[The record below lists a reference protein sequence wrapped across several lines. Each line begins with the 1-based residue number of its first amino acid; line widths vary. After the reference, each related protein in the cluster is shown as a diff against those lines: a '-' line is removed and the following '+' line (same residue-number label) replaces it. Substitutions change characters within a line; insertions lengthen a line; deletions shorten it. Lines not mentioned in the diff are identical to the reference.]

1 MPGGLDMQDP
11 KVAKAVKKLREL
23 VEEINELNVFLAQ
36 EGVHYSIA
44 KKQDI
49 PATPAV
55 LVITHLNQTVK
66 Y

>member
-1 MPGGLDMQDP
+1 MQDP

-23 VEEINELNVFLAQ
+23 VDEINELNVFLAQ
-36 EGVHYSIA
+36 EGVNYSIT

-49 PATPAV
+49 PTTPAV
-55 LVITHLNQTVK
+55 LVITHLTQSVK